1 VSAQC
6 EMDTACPE
14 PVTMIGDGGYIYC
27 THHGRVRRERRYE
40 RTRRMVSWELKLVE
54 SGQPLPAYTLGRKP
68 VDS

>member
-1 VSAQC
+1 
-6 EMDTACPE
+6 
-14 PVTMIGDGGYIYC
+14 MIGDGGYIYC